1 MSKMTAKIGG
11 IVIGGG
17 NLIRVQSMTNTDTRN
32 VKKTVAQIKK
42 LEKAGCELV
51 RVSVPDMESAVALK
65 KIKSKINIPLI
76 ADIHFDHRLAIEAI
90 KNGADKI
97 RINPGNIGSEEKVKE
112 IIKYAKNAKVPIRI
126 GVNSGSLKKQVNY
139 NLKIKSK
146 NETAN
151 YMVASLMEYIEFFEK
166 NDFYDLV
173 LSLKSSEVEECVE
186 AYRLADKLT
195 DYPLH
200 IGITEAGT
208 EKSGVIKSSI
218 GLGILLYDG
227 IGDTIRVSL
236 SADPV
241 EEIYTAYRILDV
253 TGRRKYGVEI
263 ISCPTCARTEID
275 VIKLA
280 AKIEKLTLGI
290 SKPLKIAIMGCVVNG
305 PGEAKNADLGISGS
319 KNFGVIFKNGQ
330 IIKKVPK
337 QKVIKEFEKE
347 LHKLLKGDRK

>member
-1 MSKMTAKIGG
+1 MAKRIVRVGG
-11 IVIGGG
+11 VALGGG
-17 NLIRVQSMTNTDTRN
+17 NLIRVQSMTNTDTRD
-32 VKKTVAQIKK
+32 VKKTVSQIKR
-42 LEKAGCELV
+42 LEKAGCELI
-51 RVSVPDMESAVALK
+51 RVSVPDIESAFALR
-65 KIKSKINIPLI
+65 KIKEKINIPLI
-76 ADIHFDHRLAIEAI
+76 ADIHFDYKLAIEAI
-90 KNGADKI
+90 KQGADKI

-112 IIKYAKNAKVPIRI
+112 IIKYAKNAKIPIRI
-126 GVNSGSLKKQVNY
+126 GVNAGSLKKQINY
-139 NLKIKSK
+139 NLKMQSK
-146 NETAN
+146 NKTAN
-151 YMVASLMEYIEFFEK
+151 YMVASLMEYVEFFER
-166 NDFYDLV
+166 NNFHNLV

-186 AYRLADKLT
+186 AYRLVDKLT

-208 EKSGVIKSSI
+208 VKSGVIKSAV
-218 GLGILLYDG
+218 GLGILLYEG

-263 ISCPTCARTEID
+263 ISCPTCARTGID

-280 AKIEKLTLGI
+280 EKIEKLTLGI
-290 SKPLKIAIMGCVVNG
+290 SKPFKIAIMGCVVNG

-319 KNFGVIFKNGQ
+319 KNFSVIFKNGK
-330 IIKKVPK
+330 IIKKVSK

-347 LHKLLKGDRK
+347 LYKILKGDGK